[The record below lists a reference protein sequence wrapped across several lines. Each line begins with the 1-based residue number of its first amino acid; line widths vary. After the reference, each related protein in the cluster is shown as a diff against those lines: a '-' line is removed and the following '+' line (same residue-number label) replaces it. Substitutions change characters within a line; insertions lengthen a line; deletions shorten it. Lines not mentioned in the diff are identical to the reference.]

1 MKSRKSI
8 FSASLALALGLAVIV
23 SSLGTANAQSSDAA
37 PDAALNRMLKV
48 LKFGGFNPAGG
59 EPTKADAAYALGLL
73 GDARAVPTMIE
84 HLENETD
91 NQLKLALVRSLGW
104 IGTPE
109 VVPALEKALTDKY
122 PYVRK
127 QSAVA
132 LKKITG
138 KDYEFDQTGLP
149 SPASLEELRARMEK
163 RKAAASSTPEK

>member
-1 MKSRKSI
+1 MKSRKFI
-8 FSASLALALGLAVIV
+8 FRASFALVLGLASIV
-23 SSLGTANAQSSDAA
+23 SSLSAADAQAFEVSA
-37 PDAALNRMLKV
+37 DAALNRMLKV

-59 EPTKADAAYALGLL
+59 EPTKMDAALALGLL

-109 VVPALEKALTDKY
+109 VVPGLEKALTDKY

>member
-1 MKSRKSI
+1 MKPRKSL
-8 FSASLALALGLAVIV
+8 FSVSIALALGLAVLT
-23 SSLGTANAQSSDAA
+23 SSISAADAQPSDAA
-37 PDAALNRMLKV
+37 ADAALNRMLKV

-59 EPTKADAAYALGLL
+59 EPTKTDAAYALGLL
-73 GDARAVPTMIE
+73 GDVRAVPTMIE

-91 NQLKLALVRSLGW
+91 NQLKLALVRALGW

-109 VVPALEKALTDKY
+109 VIPALEKALTDKY

-149 SPASLEELRARMEK
+149 SPASLEEIRARIEK
-163 RKAAASSTPEK
+163 RKAAAPSTSEK